1 MIAIIDYKVGNL
13 FSLYSSLKYLGIDS
27 VVVSDKKSLREAD
40 KIILPG
46 VGAFSDAKQKLL
58 ESGMLYETVKQA
70 NEGKPI
76 LGICLGMQMLF
87 DKSFEYGEH
96 EGLKLI
102 EGNVVSLADEVKNL
116 KIPQMGWNKLE
127 FGKPNPLFKYTKR
140 GDYVYFVHSYYA
152 KDCEESVIATTEYG
166 IKVTAAVNKDNIYG
180 VQFHPE
186 KSGKAGLNI
195 LKAFSEII

>member
-46 VGAFSDAKQKLL
+46 VGAFADAKQKLL
-58 ESGMLYETVKQA
+58 ESDMMYETVEQA
-70 NEGKPI
+70 KEGKPI

-102 EGNVVSLADEVKNL
+102 SGNVVTLSDKAEGL
-116 KIPQMGWNKLE
+116 KIPQMGWNKLD
-127 FGKPNPLFKYTKR
+127 FRYPNPLLKYTKC

-152 KDCEESVIATTEYG
+152 TDCEVNTIATTEYG
-166 IKVTAAVNKDNIYG
+166 IKVTAAVNKNNIFG

-186 KSGKAGLNI
+186 KSGRAGLNI
-195 LKAFSEII
+195 LRAFSELI